1 MIKDNNKYIPCTK
14 KEFVE
19 IIGEIKKYHKKI
31 DNIQIALEENCEEAL
46 LFPPSLETTL
56 VNTLELAF
64 NDTDDM
70 IGYFIYELEF
80 GKKWTEG
87 TVLDKDGNDIK
98 MQTTGDL
105 YDYLIE
111 TLEIV
116 ED

>member
-14 KEFVE
+14 KEFIE
-19 IIGEIKKYHKKI
+19 IIDEIKKYRKKI
-31 DNIQIALEENCEEAL
+31 DNIQIVLEENCEDAL
-46 LFPPSLETTL
+46 FFPPSLETVL

-64 NDTDDM
+64 NDIDDM
-70 IGYFIYELEF
+70 IGYFVYDLEF
-80 GKKWTEG
+80 GEKWTVG

-98 MQTTGDL
+98 LQTTEDL